1 MCTTYETKEEFKET
15 VTEVVEVMD
24 NMIPVVGPYM
34 DLPIVDKMEA
44 YLISYIVDA
53 IYDLNFREEDE
64 ATFLSW
70 SA

>member
-1 MCTTYETKEEFKET
+1 MTKTDTKDEIKDT
-15 VTEVVEVMD
+15 VTEVVEVFD

-44 YLISYIVDA
+44 FVISHVIDA
-53 IYDLNFREEDE
+53 IYDLNFREED
-64 ATFLSW
+64 ANFMVW